1 MGQAE
6 VHFPTS
12 QRITSQGVL
21 IQRARNVGKFFADPK
36 AAFSGVVLT
45 FFVTVAV
52 LAPVIAPY
60 GENEQDTSRRFQG
73 PSQEHPLGTDR
84 LGRDVLS
91 RMIYGSRISLRIGLI
106 AASVGVVV
114 GVPLGLI
121 AGYGGR
127 WVDEVIMRFVDAM
140 IAFPNL
146 IFLLFIITIMGPGVT
161 NVMIAIGLN
170 AFPVYARLMRAG
182 TLTLK
187 ERDFVLSAR
196 STGAGTAR
204 ILRRHILPN
213 AIQPIIVQAS
223 LFVGAAVLAESALTF
238 LGIGIE
244 PPTATWGVIIA
255 DGFPV
260 IRINPWM
267 AVLPGVAIVLFV
279 LSVNLLGD
287 RLRDVLDPRLRGSR

>member
-1 MGQAE
+1 MSEANLSILEATPDGA
-6 VHFPTS
+6 VAA
-12 QRITSQGVL
+12 GVRRL
-21 IQRARNVGKFFADPK
+21 RAFLRFFRDPK
-36 AAFSGVVLT
+36 AGFAGVILAF
-45 FFVTVAV
+45 FIIVAAF
-52 LAPVIAPY
+52 APLIAPY
-60 GENEQDTSRRFQG
+60 GEFDQNPVDRFLG
-73 PSQEHPLGTDR
+73 PSLEHPVGTDR
-84 LGRDVLS
+84 LGRDVFS
-91 RMIYGSRISLRIGLI
+91 RMIYGSRVSLRIGLI
-106 AASVGVVV
+106 AAAVGTLV

-121 AGYGGR
+121 AGFGGR
-127 WVDEVIMRFVDAM
+127 WADEIIMRVVDAM

-146 IFLLFIITIMGPGVT
+146 IFLLFVVSVLGPGVT
-161 NVMIAIGLN
+161 NIMIALGLN
-170 AFPVYARLMRAG
+170 AFPVYARLMRAQ

-187 ERDFVLSAR
+187 ERDFVEAAR
-196 STGAGTAR
+196 CVGATDAM

-238 LGIGIE
+238 LGIGIQ

-267 AVLPGVAIVLFV
+267 AILPGFAIVAFV